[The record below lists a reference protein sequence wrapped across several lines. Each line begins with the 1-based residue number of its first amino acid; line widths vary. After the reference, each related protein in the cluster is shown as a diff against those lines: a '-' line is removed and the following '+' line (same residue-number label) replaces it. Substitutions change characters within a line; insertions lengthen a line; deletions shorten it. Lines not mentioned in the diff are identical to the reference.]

1 MEATSSNNDNDF
13 LLLLPFQMVAK
24 NPLKIKVK
32 KYNSKRQ
39 KGGINVISSF
49 IATDVALP
57 DGGQKKRENLSE
69 KTTIE
74 KGIRGVYT

>member
-1 MEATSSNNDNDF
+1 M
-13 LLLLPFQMVAK
+13 LG
-24 NPLKIKVK
+24 
-32 KYNSKRQ
+32 

-74 KGIRGVYT
+74 KGIRGVSKTATFR

>member
-1 MEATSSNNDNDF
+1 MLGKE
-13 LLLLPFQMVAK
+13 
-24 NPLKIKVK
+24 
-32 KYNSKRQ
+32 
-39 KGGINVISSF
+39 GINVISSF

>member
-1 MEATSSNNDNDF
+1 M
-13 LLLLPFQMVAK
+13 LG
-24 NPLKIKVK
+24 
-32 KYNSKRQ
+32 

-57 DGGQKKRENLSE
+57 DGCQKKRENLSE

-74 KGIRGVYT
+74 KGIRGVSKTASSSLTFFVFWAK